1 MFNFV
6 VVIRYTR
13 SINNLMHR
21 LLHILFL
28 ILFALPIHAQ
38 SAETNRILSYI
49 QKAMNFNKVVPQE
62 KVYLHFDNMGYFEN
76 ETLWFK
82 AYVSR
87 TDNGHLSDLSKVL
100 YVELLN
106 PTGDVLQTLKYP
118 IDSLGQSHGEMKLDT
133 IMGSGLYEVRAYT
146 RYMTNWGTNA
156 VFSRVIPIFKKPAKE
171 GDYSD
176 LTIASIPYHQ
186 RVPNRR
192 DPQDSLYVQAVA
204 EEIYTDRLA
213 KTISVQFYP
222 EGGDLIVG
230 KKCRVAMLAVDDNG
244 HPYEGEGFVMNGTG
258 DVLASVKTDTLGR
271 GIFEVVPDTGRFTF
285 QMRNLQKGEN
295 RQVQFFTLPKAK
307 EEGCA
312 LHVDAIHENMLATLQ
327 CTDKMCGNQLGY
339 VLMHDGNIFR
349 CDTLTAAPLIEI
361 ELDRQ
366 AMPEGVNQMTFF
378 DSWGRIVSERLF
390 FLCPKPDKADSIRIV
405 AKTSKLKPCGK
416 VELELRTKPNANLS
430 FSAIDAQTMTNG
442 KQGNMKTWMLLSS
455 EVRGYIHNVDYYFE
469 ADDKKHR
476 QDADLLMLTQ
486 GWRRYDWRLMSER
499 YTFRKAQPIEDQ
511 FYLNGQLKV
520 YRKRN
525 PVSNVRMYV
534 SLYNQKG
541 QSLIGN
547 ARTDSLGNYA
557 FKMPFMDGEWKM
569 CIYTT
574 RDIKKKD
581 KDKEK
586 RKTYYVGI
594 DRQFSPNP
602 RYLTP
607 LETAILHPLAPNAF
621 VKKPFEEL
629 DEEDEFIPIT
639 ERDHVLQNVTV
650 KARKKRYF
658 TNDDWLWKNEAYGKQ
673 YATIYYDADKELD
686 KILDRGEPVP
696 RTIEFIRDK
705 LNADLDKYGFDEY
718 YIKGRNITFVV
729 DNNEEGGYAEWLN
742 YVKSIYIVFNEMMSP
757 TLGMWNIIDSPD
769 HKIIV
774 YIYTH
779 RVFTTE
785 SNKGL
790 RRTYFQGFN
799 TASTFKTEDYSVI
812 PPMADF
818 RRTIWWQPDI
828 KTDEQGKAKVEFFNN
843 STCEEMYISVE
854 GMTEDGK
861 MLVNE

>member
-1 MFNFV
+1 M
-6 VVIRYTR
+6 
-13 SINNLMHR
+13 R
-21 LLHILFL
+21 LLLLVIFIQLFIVSSL
-28 ILFALPIHAQ
+28 HAQ
-38 SAETNRILSYI
+38 SEETSRILSYI
-49 QKAMNFNKVVPQE
+49 QKAMNFSKVVPQE

-82 AYVSR
+82 AYVTR
-87 TDNGHLSDLSKVL
+87 TDTGRPTDLSKVL

-106 PTGDVLQTLKYP
+106 PSGDIVRTCKYP
-118 IDSLGQSHGEMKLDT
+118 VDSLGVSHGDIRLDSLLT
-133 IMGSGLYEVRAYT
+133 SGYYEVRAYT

-156 VFSRVIPIFKKPAKE
+156 VFSRVFPIFKAPKKE

-176 LTIASIPYHQ
+176 LTIRTMLYYA
-186 RVPNRR
+186 R
-192 DPQDSLYVQAVA
+192 DPNNRTSDDSLYQRAI
-204 EEIYTDRLA
+204 EEGIYTHDLM
-213 KTISVQFYP
+213 KTVSVKFYP
-222 EGGDLIVG
+222 EGGDLIAG

-244 HPYEGEGFVMNGTG
+244 HPYEGEGFVMNEKG

-271 GIFEVVPDTGRFTF
+271 GLFELVPDTGKLTF
-285 QMRNLQKGEN
+285 QIRNLKKLN
-295 RQVQFFTLPKAK
+295 RKNLPTRNGVQFIPLPVAK

-312 LHVDAIHENMLATLQ
+312 LHVDAVSEQMLATLQ
-327 CTDKMCGNQLGY
+327 CTDGICGSMLGY
-339 VLMHDGNIFR
+339 VLMHNGNIYR
-349 CDTLTAAPLIEI
+349 CDTLTASPLMEI

-366 AMPEGVNQMTFF
+366 AMPEGVNQMTVF
-378 DSWGRIVSERLF
+378 DSRGAIMAERLF
-390 FLCPKPDKADSIRIV
+390 FICPKPDKSDSIQVTAITKR
-405 AKTSKLKPCGK
+405 LKPCGK
-416 VELELRTKPNANLS
+416 VELELQTKPNANLS
-430 FSAIDAQTMTNG
+430 FSAMDAKTMTNG

-469 ADDKKHR
+469 ADDKEHR
-476 QDADLLMLTQ
+476 QNADLLMLTQ
-486 GWRRYDWRLMSER
+486 GWRRYDWRLMSEK

-520 YRKRN
+520 YRKHN

-534 SLYNQKG
+534 SLYNEKG

-547 ARTDSLGNYA
+547 AVTDSMGNYA
-557 FKMPFMDGEWKM
+557 FKMPFLDGEWKM

-581 KDKEK
+581 KAKEK

-607 LETAILHPLAPNAF
+607 SETTILHPLAPNAF

-629 DEEDEFIPIT
+629 EEEDEFIPIT
-639 ERDHVLQNVTV
+639 EKDHVLQNVTV
-650 KARKKRYF
+650 KAKRKRYF
-658 TNDDWLWKNEAYGKQ
+658 TNDNWRWKNEAYGKQ
-673 YATIYYDADKELD
+673 YATIYYNADRELD
-686 KILDRGEPVP
+686 NILDRGEPVP
-696 RTIEFIRDK
+696 RTIDFIRDK
-705 LNADLDKYGFDEY
+705 LNAELDKYGLEEHK
-718 YIKGRNITFVV
+718 ISGRGIAMVV
-729 DNNEEGGYAEWLN
+729 DNNDGGGYSEWLN

-757 TLGMWNIIDSPD
+757 TLGRWDIIDSRI
-769 HKIIV
+769 HNIIV
-774 YIYTH
+774 YLYTH
-779 RVFTTE
+779 RIFSTE

-799 TASTFKTEDYSVI
+799 QASTFKTEDYSVI

-828 KTDEQGKAKVEFFNN
+828 TTDAEGKAKVEFFNN

-854 GMTEDGK
+854 GMTKDGK
-861 MLVNE
+861 VLINE